1 MADQG
6 IINTTDS
13 EDPIQTTKKYL
24 ILEIMSSSQNRKEAI
39 FKNILLVTKVKVTW
53 VCASFDS
60 NSHHQL
66 QDLLPHG
73 TKVKVTWVCA
83 SFDSNSHHQLQD
95 LLPHGTK
102 VKVTWVCAS
111 FDSNSR

>member
-39 FKNILLVTKVKVTW
+39 FKNILHVN
-53 VCASFDS
+53 F
-60 NSHHQL
+60 QL
-66 QDLLPHG
+66 TAMINLHETIL
-73 TKVKVTWVCA
+73 T
-83 SFDSNSHHQLQD
+83 
-95 LLPHGTK
+95 
-102 VKVTWVCAS
+102 
-111 FDSNSR
+111 